1 VNLASERRDLFRN
14 DVPTAELIALGGS
27 PRSADAD
34 PGTITSAF
42 DRVAAGT
49 PDAVAVTDGA
59 KSMTFAELADHADE
73 VARGLITLGVAP
85 GDMVVVCL
93 DRSADLVAVL
103 LGVLKAG
110 AVYVPTDPSYP
121 VGRLTHIVRDTGA
134 NVVITRLTGLPVPT
148 RTTFPED
155 LRGLAGPG
163 HATPGRTPDDP
174 AYVIYT
180 SGSTGE
186 PKGVVVPHRNVTWL
200 IEATRGEYQFDQSD
214 VWTLFHSS
222 AFDFSVWEIWGCLL
236 TGGRLVV
243 VTYLDSRSPERFR
256 DLLVGESVTVLNQT
270 PSAFAQL
277 LAVPHDEVDV
287 RLLIFGGEP
296 LDTQILL
303 PWFDTHP
310 ECRVVNMFGI
320 TETTV
325 HVTEQTITRALA
337 EAGSRS
343 VGRPLPGW
351 YIYVLDECGSPVQL
365 GQSGEI
371 HVGGAG
377 VALGYLNRHE
387 LTAQRF
393 LPDPFRGGIMYR
405 SGDLGRLLPDGSLE
419 HLGRLD
425 NQVKVRGHRIE
436 LDEIRTVLQR
446 HPSVSASAVVVRMA
460 VADDPNTARLDA
472 YVVPAGTATVDTD
485 DVASHAS
492 ASLPAYMTPAHIT
505 VLGML
510 PLTINGKLDVSA
522 LPEPPAETPG
532 PTSADGDLA
541 SRIQH
546 IWTRMLG
553 TEIGPDDD
561 FFVVGGNSA
570 HAVSVLVEMRAD
582 GIALRLVDLMRN
594 PTPRALA
601 TALSST

>member
-1 VNLASERRDLFRN
+1 MNPASDRRDLFRG
-14 DVPTAELIALGGS
+14 DPPTAELIALGAS
-27 PRSADAD
+27 PRSVDAD

-42 DRVAAGT
+42 DRVSAGT

-59 KSMTFAELADHADE
+59 SSMTFAELARNAGE

-121 VGRLTHIVRDTGA
+121 VGRFTHLIHDTGA
-134 NVVITRLTGLPVPT
+134 NVMITRLNGIEVPA
-148 RTTFPED
+148 RTASPEA
-155 LRGLAGPG
+155 LRGLAGPDRP
-163 HATPGRTPDDP
+163 TPDRTPDDP

-200 IEATRGEYQFDQSD
+200 IEATRGEYEFDEGD

-243 VTYLDSRSPERFR
+243 VSGLDSRSPERFR

-277 LAVPHDEVDV
+277 LAVPHDDVDV

-296 LDTQILL
+296 LDTRSLL
-303 PWFDTHP
+303 PWFDAHP
-310 ECRVVNMFGI
+310 DCRVVNMFGI

-337 EAGSRS
+337 ETGSRS

-351 YIYVLDECGSPVQL
+351 YVYLLDEAGSPVEQ
-365 GQSGEI
+365 GRTGEI

-387 LTAQRF
+387 LTARRF
-393 LPDPFRGGIMYR
+393 LPDPLRGGVAYR
-405 SGDLGRLLPDGSLE
+405 SGDLGRFLPDGGLE

-436 LDEIRTVLQR
+436 LDEIRAVLQR
-446 HPSVSASAVVVRMA
+446 HPRVGASAVVVRRA
-460 VADDPNTARLDA
+460 AADDPNTARLDA
-472 YVVPAGTATVDTD
+472 YVVAAGTATVDTD

-492 ASLPAYMTPAHIT
+492 ASLPAYMSPATIT
-505 VLGML
+505 VLGAL
-510 PLTINGKLDVSA
+510 PLTVNGKLDVSA
-522 LPEPPAETPG
+522 LPEPTAGTPG
-532 PTSADGDLA
+532 PTSPDVDLT
-541 SRIQH
+541 SRIQE
-546 IWTRMLG
+546 IWTRMLD

-570 HAVSVLVEMRAD
+570 RAVNVLVEMRAV
-582 GIALRLVDLMRN
+582 GITLRLVDLMRN

-601 TALSST
+601 TALAST